1 MAQNENLNENLE
13 RCSNELTESI
23 QSWAEKRPETIEA
36 LRSLAQELLEHDKNV
51 HIAKVSGS
59 SFSIAGFVLVATGF
73 GLAPV
78 TLGTSTI
85 LSAVGGAMCAAGG
98 ATAAGSGLV
107 GSKIFK
113 TKLAKAKEIIEAD
126 RQAQESVE
134 KLLNKL
140 YLEIS
145 ALSVGGAIDI
155 LSYNKNIIFFVKNLV
170 DIGNFA
176 QAAGGTVATTVASE
190 GTVALLSSIGIASK
204 VARIGLFTISAV
216 ALPFDIHTLVTSA
229 MKIKSNGE
237 EEPEAVRKLK
247 ELAAELEREMDKIL
261 EALREF
267 HGADKNLFD
276 LSEDSGDSDEVS
288 DDVKETL
295 PG

>member
-113 TKLAKAKEIIEAD
+113 TKLAKAQEIIEAD

>member
-1 MAQNENLNENLE
+1 MAQNENLNENFE

-113 TKLAKAKEIIEAD
+113 TKLAKAQEIIEAD

-145 ALSVGGAIDI
+145 ALSVGVAIDI
-155 LSYNKNIIFFVKNLV
+155 LSYNKNIIFFAKNLV

-216 ALPFDIHTLVTSA
+216 AFPFDIHTLVTSA

-247 ELAAELEREMDKIL
+247 ELAGELEREMDKIL

-276 LSEDSGDSDEVS
+276 LSEDSGDSNEVS
-288 DDVKETL
+288 DDMKETL

>member
-78 TLGTSTI
+78 TFGTSTI

-113 TKLAKAKEIIEAD
+113 TKLAKAQEIIEAD
-126 RQAQESVE
+126 RQAQDSVE

-190 GTVALLSSIGIASK
+190 GTVALLSSIGVASN

-247 ELAAELEREMDKIL
+247 ELAAELEREKDKIL

-288 DDVKETL
+288 DDMKETL

>member
-1 MAQNENLNENLE
+1 MAQNENLNETLE

-78 TLGTSTI
+78 TFGTSAI
-85 LSAVGGAMCAAGG
+85 LSAFGGAMCAAGG

-113 TKLAKAKEIIEAD
+113 TKLAKAQEIIEAD

-134 KLLNKL
+134 
-140 YLEIS
+140 
-145 ALSVGGAIDI
+145 
-155 LSYNKNIIFFVKNLV
+155 
-170 DIGNFA
+170 NF
-176 QAAGGTVATTVASE
+176 
-190 GTVALLSSIGIASK
+190 
-204 VARIGLFTISAV
+204 
-216 ALPFDIHTLVTSA
+216 
-229 MKIKSNGE
+229 
-237 EEPEAVRKLK
+237 
-247 ELAAELEREMDKIL
+247 
-261 EALREF
+261 
-267 HGADKNLFD
+267 
-276 LSEDSGDSDEVS
+276 
-288 DDVKETL
+288 
-295 PG
+295 

>member
-78 TLGTSTI
+78 TFGTSTI

-113 TKLAKAKEIIEAD
+113 TKLAKAQEIIEAD

-176 QAAGGTVATTVASE
+176 QAAGGTAATTVASE
-190 GTVALLSSIGIASK
+190 GTVALLSSIGIASN

-247 ELAAELEREMDKIL
+247 ELAAELEREMEKIL
-261 EALREF
+261 EALRQF

-288 DDVKETL
+288 DDMKETL

>member
-78 TLGTSTI
+78 TFGTSTI

-113 TKLAKAKEIIEAD
+113 TKLAKAQEIIEAD
-126 RQAQESVE
+126 RQAQESVV
-134 KLLNKL
+134 KILNKL

-176 QAAGGTVATTVASE
+176 QAAGGTAATTVASE
-190 GTVALLSSIGIASK
+190 GTVALLSSIGVASN

-261 EALREF
+261 EALRQF

-288 DDVKETL
+288 DDMKETL

>member
-78 TLGTSTI
+78 TFGTSTI

-113 TKLAKAKEIIEAD
+113 TKLAKAQEIIEAD

-155 LSYNKNIIFFVKNLV
+155 LSYNKNIIFFIKNLV

-176 QAAGGTVATTVASE
+176 QAAGGTAATTVASE
-190 GTVALLSSIGIASK
+190 GTVALLSSIGVASN

-261 EALREF
+261 EALRQF

-276 LSEDSGDSDEVS
+276 LSEDSGDSDEVF
-288 DDVKETL
+288 DDMKETL

>member
-73 GLAPV
+73 GLTPV
-78 TLGTSTI
+78 TFGTSAI

-98 ATAAGSGLV
+98 ATAAGSGLI

-113 TKLAKAKEIIEAD
+113 TKLAKAQEIIEAD

-155 LSYNKNIIFFVKNLV
+155 LSYNKNIIFFIKNLV

-190 GTVALLSSIGIASK
+190 GTVALLSSIGIASN
-204 VARIGLFTISAV
+204 VARIGLFKISAV

-237 EEPEAVRKLK
+237 EEPETVRKLK

-276 LSEDSGDSDEVS
+276 LSEDSGDSSEVS
-288 DDVKETL
+288 DDMKETL

>member
-13 RCSNELTESI
+13 RCSNELKESI

-113 TKLAKAKEIIEAD
+113 TKLAKAQEIIEAD

-176 QAAGGTVATTVASE
+176 QAAGGTAATTVASE
-190 GTVALLSSIGIASK
+190 GTVALLSSIGVASN

>member
-78 TLGTSTI
+78 TFGTSTI

-113 TKLAKAKEIIEAD
+113 TKLAKAQEIIEAG
-126 RQAQESVE
+126 REAQESVE

-216 ALPFDIHTLVTSA
+216 TLPFDIHTLVTSA

-261 EALREF
+261 EALRQF

-288 DDVKETL
+288 DDMKETL

>member
-78 TLGTSTI
+78 TFGTSTI

-113 TKLAKAKEIIEAD
+113 TKLAKAQEIIEAD

-176 QAAGGTVATTVASE
+176 QAAGGTAATTVASE
-190 GTVALLSSIGIASK
+190 GTVALLSSIGVASN

-261 EALREF
+261 EALRQF

-276 LSEDSGDSDEVS
+276 LSEDSGDSNDVS
-288 DDVKETL
+288 DDMKETL

>member
-78 TLGTSTI
+78 TFGTSTI

-113 TKLAKAKEIIEAD
+113 TKLAKAQEIIEAD

-176 QAAGGTVATTVASE
+176 QAAGGTAATTVASE
-190 GTVALLSSIGIASK
+190 GTVALLSSIGIASN

-216 ALPFDIHTLVTSA
+216 ALPFDIHTLLTSA

-261 EALREF
+261 EALRQF

-288 DDVKETL
+288 DDMKETL

>member
-113 TKLAKAKEIIEAD
+113 TKLAKAQEIIEAD

-288 DDVKETL
+288 DDMKETL

>member
-78 TLGTSTI
+78 TFGTSTI

-98 ATAAGSGLV
+98 ATAAGSGLI

-113 TKLAKAKEIIEAD
+113 TKLAKAQEIIEAD

-176 QAAGGTVATTVASE
+176 QAAGGTAATTVASE
-190 GTVALLSSIGIASK
+190 GTVALLSSIGVASN

-247 ELAAELEREMDKIL
+247 ELAGELEREMDKIL

-276 LSEDSGDSDEVS
+276 LSEDSGDSNDVS
-288 DDVKETL
+288 DDMKETL

>member
-113 TKLAKAKEIIEAD
+113 TKLAKAQEIIEAD

-176 QAAGGTVATTVASE
+176 QAAGGTAATTVASE
-190 GTVALLSSIGIASK
+190 GTVALLSSIGVASN

>member
-36 LRSLAQELLEHDKNV
+36 LRSLVQELLEHDKNV

-73 GLAPV
+73 GLTPV
-78 TLGTSTI
+78 TFGTSAI

-98 ATAAGSGLV
+98 ATAAGSGLI

-113 TKLAKAKEIIEAD
+113 TKLAKAQEIIEAD

-155 LSYNKNIIFFVKNLV
+155 LSYNKNIIFFIKNLV

-190 GTVALLSSIGIASK
+190 GTVALLSSIGIASN

-237 EEPEAVRKLK
+237 EEPETVRKLK

-276 LSEDSGDSDEVS
+276 LSEDSGDSSEVS
-288 DDVKETL
+288 DDIKETL

>member
-78 TLGTSTI
+78 TFGTSTI

-113 TKLAKAKEIIEAD
+113 TKLAKAQEIIEAD

-176 QAAGGTVATTVASE
+176 QAAGGTAATTVASE
-190 GTVALLSSIGIASK
+190 GTVALLSSIGVASN

-216 ALPFDIHTLVTSA
+216 ALPFDIHTLLTSA

-261 EALREF
+261 EALRQF

-276 LSEDSGDSDEVS
+276 LSEDSGDSDAVS
-288 DDVKETL
+288 DDMKETL

>member
-13 RCSNELTESI
+13 RCSNELTETI

-113 TKLAKAKEIIEAD
+113 TKLAKAQEIIEAD

-176 QAAGGTVATTVASE
+176 QAAGGTAATTVASE
-190 GTVALLSSIGIASK
+190 GTVALLSSIGVASN

-288 DDVKETL
+288 DDMKETL

>member
-78 TLGTSTI
+78 TFGTSTI
-85 LSAVGGAMCAAGG
+85 LSAVGGAMCAVGG

-113 TKLAKAKEIIEAD
+113 TKLAKAQEIIEAD
-126 RQAQESVE
+126 RQAQDSVE
-134 KLLNKL
+134 KLLNNL

-176 QAAGGTVATTVASE
+176 QAAGGTAATTVASE
-190 GTVALLSSIGIASK
+190 GTVALLSSIGVASN

-261 EALREF
+261 EALRQF

-288 DDVKETL
+288 DDMKETL

>member
-78 TLGTSTI
+78 TFGTSAI

-113 TKLAKAKEIIEAD
+113 TKLAKAQEIIEAD

-176 QAAGGTVATTVASE
+176 QAAGGTAATTVASE
-190 GTVALLSSIGIASK
+190 GTVALLSSIGVASN

-261 EALREF
+261 EALRQF

-276 LSEDSGDSDEVS
+276 LSEDSGDSDERCTS
-288 DDVKETL
+288 
-295 PG
+295 

>member
-113 TKLAKAKEIIEAD
+113 TKLAKAQEIIEAD

-276 LSEDSGDSDEVS
+276 LSEDSGDSNEVS
-288 DDVKETL
+288 DDMKETL

>member
-78 TLGTSTI
+78 TFGTSTI

-113 TKLAKAKEIIEAD
+113 TKLAKAQEIIEAD
-126 RQAQESVE
+126 RQAQDSVE

-176 QAAGGTVATTVASE
+176 QAAGGTAATTVASE
-190 GTVALLSSIGIASK
+190 GTVALLSSIGVASNF
-204 VARIGLFTISAV
+204 ARIGLFTISAV
-216 ALPFDIHTLVTSA
+216 ALPFDIHTLLTSA

-261 EALREF
+261 EALRQF

-288 DDVKETL
+288 DDMKETL